1 MGADEAIVET
11 PVDRFAASR
20 ARQQHRA
27 ARHSPGEGHGPSAE
41 AGDLAGGRASRGGAS
56 RDADGDATPD
66 RAAAPSHAS
75 VPNRAPAQ
83 APSPRPAAVAGDAAA
98 AVEAERLAGA
108 AGTLEALRQALDRFE
123 GCALKRGARQTVFAD
138 GLPGAPLMIVGEA
151 PGAEEDRQGRPFVGD
166 AGRLLDRMLAAIGA
180 SRSDNVYITNVVNWR
195 PPANRT
201 PSLEEIAICR
211 PFILRH
217 IALAAPRVVV
227 VMGNTAAKGV
237 LQASAGITAL
247 RGRWQALAPTQSAAG
262 DGAGDDVGGGAGAGQ
277 SAGLGVAVMP
287 TFHPAY
293 LLRQPALKG
302 LAWQDLLQIAE
313 RIKGA

>member
-20 ARQQHRA
+20 ARQQQRV
-27 ARHSPGEGHGPSAE
+27 ARHSPGESHGPLAE

-56 RDADGDATPD
+56 RDANANATPD

-75 VPNRAPAQ
+75 APNRAPA
-83 APSPRPAAVAGDAAA
+83 PSPRPTAVAGDAAAA

-108 AGTLEALRQALDRFE
+108 AGTLEALRQALDRFD

-138 GLPGAPLMIVGEA
+138 GAPGAPVMIVGEA

-247 RGRWQALAPTQSAAG
+247 RGRWQTLAPTESAA
-262 DGAGDDVGGGAGAGQ
+262 GAGDDVGGAAGAGQ
-277 SAGLGVAVMP
+277 SAGRGVAVMP